1 MRVLVAVA
9 SKHGAT
15 TEIGTA
21 VAETLRAYGFETV
34 VRPPEQVLSLDG
46 FDAVVLGSA
55 VYMGRWLETARTCVT
70 HLGPELR
77 ARPTW
82 IFSSGPIGDPPK
94 PVDDPADLD
103 TLMKATGARGHRVFA
118 GELRKD
124 RLGFGERAVVTALRA
139 PDGDFRPWPEIRA
152 WAAEMAAALRTGSP
166 VVPEGPVSPVV

>member
-34 VRPPEQVLSLDG
+34 VRPPDEVLTLDG

-55 VYMGRWLETARTCVT
+55 VYMGRWLESARTCAVN
-70 HLGPELR
+70 HEAGLR

-82 IFSSGPIGDPPK
+82 LFSSGPVGDPPK
-94 PVDDPADLD
+94 PTEDPAEIAGI
-103 TLMKATGARGHRVFA
+103 MKATGAREHRLFA
-118 GELRKD
+118 GELQKA

-139 PDGDFRPWPEIRA
+139 PDGDFRPWKEIRA
-152 WAAEMAAALRTGSP
+152 WAAEIVAALRAEVLTP
-166 VVPEGPVSPVV
+166 VA

>member
-21 VAETLRAYGFETV
+21 VAETLRAYGLETV

-77 ARPTW
+77 SRPTW
-82 IFSSGPIGDPPK
+82 LFSSGPIGDPPK
-94 PVDDPADLD
+94 PLDDPADLGAMM
-103 TLMKATGARGHRVFA
+103 TATGALGHRLFA
-118 GELRKD
+118 GELSRD

-139 PDGDFRPWPEIRA
+139 AEGDYRPWPEIRA
-152 WAAEMAAALRTGSP
+152 WAAEIVATLRAGSP
-166 VVPEGPVSPVV
+166 LGPESPVSPVA